1 MSWISSLD
9 SFAGAR
15 EADAPLLALS
25 AREWQVI
32 GLAIN
37 EARRAAGSGIASL
50 WASRWRRMFSL
61 LTGVEAPRPL
71 ADPRLEALRGFV
83 CAARTGRSGAETLA
97 ARLMELGFS
106 ADQVSAVRML
116 AAR

>member
-15 EADAPLLALS
+15 ETDAPLLALS

-37 EARRAAGSGIASL
+37 EARRAAGSGIAS
-50 WASRWRRMFSL
+50 RWRRMFGL
-61 LTGVEAPRPL
+61 LTGIEAPRPL